1 MNEVNIYL
9 TDLINEGKLSHKD
22 AEIFLD
28 YAYDLV
34 LNGESEDVVEDLV
47 LAEINKELK
56 ERV

>member
-9 TDLINEGKLSHKD
+9 TDLINEGKLSHKE

-28 YAYDLV
+28 YGYDLV
-34 LNGESEDVVEDLV
+34 LNGEDEDVVEDLV
-47 LAEINKELK
+47 LAEINRELK